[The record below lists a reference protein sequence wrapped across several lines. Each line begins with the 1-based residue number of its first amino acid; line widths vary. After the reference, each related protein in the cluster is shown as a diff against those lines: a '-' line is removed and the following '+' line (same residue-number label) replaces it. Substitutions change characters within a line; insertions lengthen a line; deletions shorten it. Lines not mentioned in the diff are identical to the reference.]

1 MKIHLNLTQDVG
13 HGITLIFICFVV
25 VLAAVL
31 IDLLVALVA
40 EYKIGHSIE
49 SHKLRKSITKV
60 ILYYSAL
67 LYGVLVD
74 VIGLAFTWYEIPYA
88 AILAALGAVLIEGK
102 SMWEKHEKIQSAV
115 TELPEIIGKIIAA
128 SSKRDAT
135 KILELLKNKKDEEK

>member
-1 MKIHLNLTQDVG
+1 M
-13 HGITLIFICFVV
+13 
-25 VLAAVL
+25 
-31 IDLLVALVA
+31 
-40 EYKIGHSIE
+40 
-49 SHKLRKSITKV
+49 

-74 VIGLAFTWYEIPYA
+74 VIGLAFTWYDIPYA
-88 AILAALGAVLIEGK
+88 AILAGFGAVLIEGK

-128 SSKRDAT
+128 SSKKDAT